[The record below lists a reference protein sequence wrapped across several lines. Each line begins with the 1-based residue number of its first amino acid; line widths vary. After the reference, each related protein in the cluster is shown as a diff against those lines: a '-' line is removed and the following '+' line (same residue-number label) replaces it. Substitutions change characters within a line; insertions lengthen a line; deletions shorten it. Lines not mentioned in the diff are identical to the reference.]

1 MRHLIL
7 VGMVCLVGCGS
18 SRRTPGGTGDPN
30 GDTPDMAKSL
40 SQLTS
45 TVVAPGAP
53 ADAATKF
60 GGSNDP
66 SLAPALIY
74 PPDGVL
80 MPPNLN
86 DLEFQWVGAATLY
99 ELRLVSKYLDL
110 TIYTPCNPV
119 GQGCGFVPDEPTW
132 TLIGQ
137 QSRGDEI
144 TLTLRGTSASGG
156 VGMSATRKMSF
167 TDEDL
172 LGGLYYW
179 AAASGAINRYDFGR
193 RGQTAEAFYTPK
205 TSGSICVG
213 CHALSRDG
221 TRIAVGMNQPSPASL
236 RVLDVATRKVDFD
249 SASAV
254 TGLGGSGGSNFE
266 ALSPDGKYVLTNT
279 GVDLTLRDAA
289 TGTAIGTTPAITNG
303 NMADW
308 SADGAQ
314 VVFAR
319 GAGTAPCIPGF
330 CISVPAVDNAS
341 LFLVP
346 VNGTAFGTPTQLI
359 AGATGTNNYYPAFSP
374 DGSLVVFNRS
384 AINSMDAGD
393 AQVWVTPTSNG
404 SQARSLT
411 TTNLEPGNSWPKFAP
426 FTHHYQ
432 GKTIFWTTFS
442 SRRDYA
448 LRIKNS
454 TLMQDTK
461 MAQLWMVAVDAS
473 GTPLD
478 YPPFWLP
485 FQDPKTGNHIAQWTE
500 SVVRQPCNPIDANA
514 CPDGETCESGVCV
527 GAPIF

>member
-1 MRHLIL
+1 MRHLVL
-7 VGMVCLVGCGS
+7 GFSVFSLLAACGS
-18 SRRTPGGTGDPN
+18 SRHGSGGPGDP
-30 GDTPDMAKSL
+30 GTDPPDMAKSL
-40 SQLTS
+40 SQLTT
-45 TVVAPGAP
+45 TVLAPGAP
-53 ADAATKF
+53 ADAATRF

-66 SLAPALIY
+66 NLAPALIY

-86 DLEFQWVGAATLY
+86 DLEFQWVGAATLF
-99 ELRLVSKYLDL
+99 ELRLTSKFLDL
-110 TIYTPCNPV
+110 TIYTPCVPV
-119 GQGCGFVPDEPTW
+119 GNGCGFVPDEPTW

-137 QSRGDEI
+137 QCRGDEV
-144 TLTLRGTSASGG
+144 TVTLRGTGASGG

-193 RGQTAEAFYTPK
+193 RGQRAEAFYTPA

-236 RVLDVATRKVDFD
+236 RVLDVATRAVKFD
-249 SASAV
+249 SASAI
-254 TGLGGSGGSNFE
+254 TGGSGGSNFE

-279 GVDLTLRDAA
+279 GQDLTLRDAA
-289 TGTAIGTTPAITNG
+289 TGTQIGSAAAITNG

-308 SADGAQ
+308 SADGTQ

-319 GAGTAPCIPGF
+319 GSGGAPCIPGF

-346 VNGTAFGTPTQLI
+346 VNGTAFGNPTQLI

-374 DGSLVVFNRS
+374 DGTLVVFNRS
-384 AINSMDAGD
+384 AINSMDAAD
-393 AQVWVTPTSNG
+393 AQVWVAPTSNG
-404 SQARSLT
+404 AGARSLT
-411 TTNLEPGNSWPKFAP
+411 TANLEPGNSWPKFAP

-448 LRIKNS
+448 LRISNS
-454 TLMQDTK
+454 TVAQDAK

-473 GTPLD
+473 GTPVD

-500 SVVRQPCNPIDANA
+500 SVVRQPCNPIDANS
-514 CPDGETCESGVCV
+514 CPAGETCDNGVCV